1 MKFNLIGITPDS
13 VQRNFKLV
21 YDFRKEETNERKSI
35 FEIGQFNHY
44 CLIHKK
50 NGEVVRLYHAQNAL
64 ALVLKHFK

>member
-35 FEIGQFNHY
+35 FEIGQFNRKRESFFNKKLNHLKTEAIKQ
-44 CLIHKK
+44 LIK
-50 NGEVVRLYHAQNAL
+50 
-64 ALVLKHFK
+64 